1 MSKKRQ
7 DKHEERA
14 IKLLEQIVD
23 LDRQNRDALSGSAV
37 KKVKEALTILKKRR
51 TKVKEIG

>member
-1 MSKKRQ
+1 MSKNRQ

-14 IKLLEQIVD
+14 IALLQQVVD
-23 LDRQNRDALSGSAV
+23 LDRQNRDALSGSVV

-51 TKVKEIG
+51 KKVKEIG